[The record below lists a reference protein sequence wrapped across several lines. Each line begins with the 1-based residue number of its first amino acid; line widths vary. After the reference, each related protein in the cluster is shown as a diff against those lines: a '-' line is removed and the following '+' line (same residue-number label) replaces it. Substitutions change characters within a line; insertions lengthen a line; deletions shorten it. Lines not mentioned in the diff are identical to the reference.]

1 MMNDSMG
8 SMMSKMLNKCKQII
22 SDATSSGAN
31 IYKVTRAIRSYLS
44 ASYILSKETIRYKC
58 NGYTY
63 NEYIK
68 QLALQMSRENIF
80 FIKFFQAVCTTSH
93 PLLTDDILQYLN
105 TFTDNAPYTDS
116 EIDVE
121 SLERLI
127 NEYSIEIKRPFV
139 PIKSGAIS
147 LIFEGTSKS
156 SSSGQGEIEDQRE
169 ESVIIKCKRVGID
182 DKIQHAIYNMNH
194 LISFTRFVPHIQNLN
209 IHDIYNEN
217 KQSIVDQLSFH
228 KEVRNIE
235 LFYSKWNKP
244 GLDYIKIPKVYS
256 EVTQQIP
263 NVIVM
268 ERIVGNT
275 IYNIDPED
283 KDRYAKLLAKFNF
296 KSVFYDSMYHGDIHP
311 GNVFFIKE
319 LKVKSNA
326 SIDDDDDSSDDYDN
340 SSDDGNNNDGV
351 NNNDF
356 KKYKYKLGVIDFG
369 IVGKF
374 SREMQNTIFHLFK
387 GLYEKN
393 HNTVAHCI
401 IDNLVEPR
409 DALTPE
415 NKNELIDI
423 VSKYS
428 ESHFGK
434 DTHRFLDAEDII
446 KINKILYG
454 FGVQFSKE
462 FCKIELSFAISDSVC
477 KLLTNKT
484 TYVDQLLTIFS
495 NYS

>member
-1 MMNDSMG
+1 
-8 SMMSKMLNKCKQII
+8 
-22 SDATSSGAN
+22 
-31 IYKVTRAIRSYLS
+31 
-44 ASYILSKETIRYKC
+44 
-58 NGYTY
+58 
-63 NEYIK
+63 
-68 QLALQMSRENIF
+68 
-80 FIKFFQAVCTTSH
+80 
-93 PLLTDDILQYLN
+93 
-105 TFTDNAPYTDS
+105 
-116 EIDVE
+116 VE

-127 NEYSIEIKRPFV
+127 KEHSIQIKRPFV
-139 PIKSGAIS
+139 PIKSGTIS
-147 LIFEGTSKS
+147 LIFEGTLKS
-156 SSSGQGEIEDQRE
+156 VQGEGQIE
-169 ESVIIKCKRVGID
+169 ESVIIKCKRVGVD
-182 DKIQHAIYNMNH
+182 DKIKDAIFNMNH
-194 LISFTRFVPHIQNLN
+194 LISFTRFVPHIKNLN
-209 IHDIYNEN
+209 VNDIYNEN
-217 KQSIVDQLSFH
+217 KQSILDQLSFQ

-235 LFYSKWNKP
+235 IYYSKWNKP

-256 EVTQQIP
+256 EITRQNP

-268 ERIVGNT
+268 ERIVGDT
-275 IYNIDPED
+275 IYNICPED

-311 GNVFFIKE
+311 GNIFFIKE

-326 SIDDDDDSSDDYDN
+326 HINDSGNSGDDDDDDDN
-340 SSDDGNNNDGV
+340 SDNGSDDGNSD
-351 NNNDF
+351 NNDF
-356 KKYKYKLGVIDFG
+356 KKYNYKLGVIDFG

-374 SREMQNTIFHLFK
+374 SRDMQNTIFQLFK

-393 HNTVAHCI
+393 HDAVAHCI
-401 IDNLVEPR
+401 IDNLVEPK
-409 DALTPE
+409 DVLTNE
-415 NKNELIDI
+415 KKDELIDI
-423 VSKYS
+423 ISKYS

>member
-1 MMNDSMG
+1 
-8 SMMSKMLNKCKQII
+8 MLNKLKNSII
-22 SDATSSGAN
+22 NNTVKNAYKATL
-31 IYKVTRAIRSYLS
+31 SYLS
-44 ASYILSKETIRYKC
+44 AAYILTRETMRYKC
-58 NGYTY
+58 NYYTY

-68 QLALQMSRENIF
+68 NLALNFSRENIF
-80 FIKFFQAVCTTSH
+80 FIKFFQAICTTSH
-93 PLLTDDILQYLN
+93 PLLTDDVLQYLN

-121 SLERLI
+121 SLERLMQ
-127 NEYSIEIKRPFV
+127 EYSIEMKTPFV

-147 LIFEGTSKS
+147 LIFEGTLTSEK
-156 SSSGQGEIEDQRE
+156 EK

-182 DKIQHAIYNMNH
+182 DKIQDAILNMNH
-194 LISFTRFVPHIQNLN
+194 LISFTKIVPHIKNLN
-209 IHDIYNEN
+209 VHDIYNEN
-217 KQSIVDQLSFH
+217 KQSIVDQLSFQV
-228 KEVRNIE
+228 EVRNIE
-235 LFYSKWNKP
+235 MYYSKWNKP

-256 EVTQQIP
+256 EITQQIP
-263 NVIVM
+263 NLIVM

-283 KDRYAKLLAKFNF
+283 KDRYANLLAKFNF

-326 SIDDDDDSSDDYDN
+326 SIDDDQDSDDYDN
-340 SSDDGNNNDGV
+340 SSDNTNDNDGNNNNN

-374 SREMQNTIFHLFK
+374 SREMQNTVFHLFK

-393 HNTVAHCI
+393 HDAVAHCI
-401 IDNLVEPR
+401 IDNLVEPK

-415 NKNELIDI
+415 KNNELIDI

-434 DTHRFLDAEDII
+434 ETHRFLDAEDII

-484 TYVDQLLTIFS
+484 TYIDQLLTIFS
-495 NYS
+495 KYS

>member
-1 MMNDSMG
+1 
-8 SMMSKMLNKCKQII
+8 
-22 SDATSSGAN
+22 
-31 IYKVTRAIRSYLS
+31 
-44 ASYILSKETIRYKC
+44 
-58 NGYTY
+58 
-63 NEYIK
+63 
-68 QLALQMSRENIF
+68 
-80 FIKFFQAVCTTSH
+80 VCTTSH
-93 PLLTDDILQYLN
+93 PLLTDDVLQYLN

-121 SLERLI
+121 SLERLMQ
-127 NEYSIEIKRPFV
+127 EYSIEIKTPFV

-147 LIFEGTSKS
+147 LIFEGTLTSEK
-156 SSSGQGEIEDQRE
+156 EK

-182 DKIQHAIYNMNH
+182 DKIQDAILNMNH
-194 LISFTRFVPHIQNLN
+194 LISFTKIVPHIKNLN
-209 IHDIYNEN
+209 VHDIYNEN
-217 KQSIVDQLSFH
+217 KQSIVDQLSFQV
-228 KEVRNIE
+228 EVRNIE
-235 LFYSKWNKP
+235 LYYSKWNKP
-244 GLDYIKIPKVYS
+244 GLDYIQIPKVYS
-256 EVTQQIP
+256 EITQKIP

-283 KDRYAKLLAKFNF
+283 KDRYANLLAKFNF

-326 SIDDDDDSSDDYDN
+326 SIDDDEDDSDDYEDSDN
-340 SSDDGNNNDGV
+340 ANDNDGNNNNN

-374 SREMQNTIFHLFK
+374 SREMQNTVFHLFK

-393 HNTVAHCI
+393 HDAVAHCI
-401 IDNLVEPR
+401 IDNLVEPK

-415 NKNELIDI
+415 KKGELIGI
-423 VSKYS
+423 ISKYS

-434 DTHRFLDAEDII
+434 ETHRFLDAEDII

-477 KLLTNKT
+477 KILTNKT
-484 TYVDQLLTIFS
+484 TYIDQLLTIFS
-495 NYS
+495 KYS

>member
-1 MMNDSMG
+1 MRNDSMG
-8 SMMSKMLNKCKQII
+8 YISKMLNTCKNII
-22 SDATSSGAN
+22 ESVASGAN
-31 IYKVTRAIRSYLS
+31 IYKLVRAIRSYLS

-93 PLLTDDILQYLN
+93 PLLTDDLAQYLN
-105 TFTDNAPYTDS
+105 TFTDNAPYIDS
-116 EIDVE
+116 EIDAE

-127 NEYSIEIKRPFV
+127 NEYSIEMKRPFV

-147 LIFEGTSKS
+147 LIFEGTLTSDK
-156 SSSGQGEIEDQRE
+156 GE

-182 DKIQHAIYNMNH
+182 DKIQDAIFNMNY
-194 LISFTRFVPHIQNLN
+194 LISFTRFVPHIKNLN

-256 EVTQQIP
+256 EITQQIP
-263 NVIVM
+263 NIIVM

-275 IYNIDPED
+275 IYNIDPQD

-326 SIDDDDDSSDDYDN
+326 SIDDDDDDDDDDDGSDDYDN
-340 SSDDGNNNDGV
+340 SSDEGGD
-351 NNNDF
+351 DF

-393 HNTVAHCI
+393 HNAVAHCI

-415 NKNELIDI
+415 KKNEIIDI

-495 NYS
+495 KY

>member
-1 MMNDSMG
+1 
-8 SMMSKMLNKCKQII
+8 MLNKLKNGVINNTMYK
-22 SDATSSGAN
+22 ATA
-31 IYKVTRAIRSYLS
+31 SYLS
-44 ASYILSKETIRYKC
+44 AAYILIRETMRYKC
-58 NGYTY
+58 NYCTY

-68 QLALQMSRENIF
+68 NLALNFSRENIF
-80 FIKFFQAVCTTSH
+80 FIKFFQAICTTSH
-93 PLLTDDILQYLN
+93 PLLTDDVLQYLN

-127 NEYSIEIKRPFV
+127 KEHSVEIKTPFV

-147 LIFEGTSKS
+147 LIFEGTLISEK
-156 SSSGQGEIEDQRE
+156 EK

-182 DKIQHAIYNMNH
+182 DKIQDAILSMNH
-194 LISFTRFVPHIQNLN
+194 LISFTNIVPHIKNLN
-209 IHDIYNEN
+209 VHDIYNEN

-235 LFYSKWNKP
+235 LYYSKWNKP

-256 EVTQQIP
+256 EITQQIP

-283 KDRYAKLLAKFNF
+283 KDRYANLLAKFNF
-296 KSVFYDSMYHGDIHP
+296 KSVFYDSIYHGDIHP

-326 SIDDDDDSSDDYDN
+326 SIDDDDEDSDDTSDN
-340 SSDDGNNNDGV
+340 NPDN

-374 SREMQNTIFHLFK
+374 SREMQNTTFHLFK

-393 HNTVAHCI
+393 HDVVAHCI
-401 IDNLVEPR
+401 IDNLVEPK

-415 NKNELIDI
+415 KKNELIDI
-423 VSKYS
+423 ISKYS
-428 ESHFGK
+428 ERHFGK
-434 DTHRFLDAEDII
+434 EMHRFLDAEDII
-446 KINKILYG
+446 KINKILYR

-484 TYVDQLLTIFS
+484 TYIDQLLMIFS
-495 NYS
+495 KYS